1 MGYRLSDASLLC
13 QRTVPVPTRYRSRVY
28 GTCSSGEDTGCAPP
42 LEIQNWPE
50 CARDYASYSRPVTHR
65 TLSLSS
71 SRRLAGQAIPAA
83 LIASTQIELYEGTM
97 TVVVFADRPSLARRA
112 ARALARRIVRYAA
125 RRTFRARRRAALR
138 APDCTDA

>member
-50 CARDYASYSRPVTHR
+50 CARAGNRVIAFFALAHVEVWARRVHRDAGLRARLAPVLG
-65 TLSLSS
+65 LSADDFLENAAGAIRDAVGWGGMTSS
-71 SRRLAGQAIPAA
+71 SPGE
-83 LIASTQIELYEGTM
+83 IANILQFGT
-97 TVVVFADRPSLARRA
+97 ARPE
-112 ARALARRIVRYAA
+112 
-125 RRTFRARRRAALR
+125 
-138 APDCTDA
+138 